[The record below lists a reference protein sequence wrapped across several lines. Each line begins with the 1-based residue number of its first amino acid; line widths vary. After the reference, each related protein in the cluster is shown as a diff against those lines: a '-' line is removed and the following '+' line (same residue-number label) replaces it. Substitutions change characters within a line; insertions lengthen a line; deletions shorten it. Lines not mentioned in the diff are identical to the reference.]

1 MVYVVFGTILKAIW
15 EILFAYGLISIV
27 LNSNKMK
34 KYICHLVTLEAWGT
48 ACTVIRIMAQNAV
61 LQPQQALHEKYE
73 VKLTMLVMQYILV
86 KNISKAEFYLSR

>member
-34 KYICHLVTLEAWGT
+34 KYICHLVTL
-48 ACTVIRIMAQNAV
+48 
-61 LQPQQALHEKYE
+61 
-73 VKLTMLVMQYILV
+73 
-86 KNISKAEFYLSR
+86 KA